1 MDEQAVRMCRRLHV
15 ARRLPWKILRV
26 QCGRHV
32 RVAKVIVNNNPQTM
46 KRSRRSFCTAA
57 GWCVAPALMLRSA
70 GASTAQMRCDASRSM
85 RANPIARSSSFETRA
100 RAFKFAEPFSTRAL
114 LRMRTSSAYRRT
126 FHINS
131 PSRSR
136 GALLRPGL
144 ATLLHRPR
152 TRGGGA
158 PRVVRV
164 RRHPLG
170 VHITRHA
177 RRLRGA
183 LRPMTRDARLSALHR
198 GGFSPGAALP
208 SPA

>member
-1 MDEQAVRMCRRLHV
+1 
-15 ARRLPWKILRV
+15 
-26 QCGRHV
+26 
-32 RVAKVIVNNNPQTM
+32 
-46 KRSRRSFCTAA
+46 
-57 GWCVAPALMLRSA
+57 
-70 GASTAQMRCDASRSM
+70 
-85 RANPIARSSSFETRA
+85 
-100 RAFKFAEPFSTRAL
+100 
-114 LRMRTSSAYRRT
+114 MRTSSAYRRT

-164 RRHPLG
+164 LGGTPVG

-183 LRPMTRDARLSALHR
+183 LRPSAWDAPLSALHPGR
-198 GGFSPGAALP
+198 FSPPAPPP
-208 SPA
+208 SPPRPLH